1 MPLQQEGH
9 LADEDLA
16 SGDTVDVGMVAP
28 GKGKK
33 CSLCTKILDQIK
45 ARAGENPDEVRG
57 TQGCQGA
64 GAGALPSVAPM
75 PSVPLLRQA
84 AVEAALAKG
93 CRGLGRRLGR
103 VCKRLVGKHREELI
117 EALLGAE
124 DARTVCA
131 TIGLCPA

>member
-1 MPLQQEGH
+1 
-9 LADEDLA
+9 
-16 SGDTVDVGMVAP
+16 GMVAP

-45 ARAGENPDEVRG
+45 AMAGENPDE
-57 TQGCQGA
+57 
-64 GAGALPSVAPM
+64 S
-75 PSVPLLRQA
+75 

-93 CRGLGRRLGR
+93 CRGLGKRLGR
-103 VCKRLVGKHREELI
+103 VCKRLVRKYREELTD
-117 EALLGAE
+117 ALLGAE